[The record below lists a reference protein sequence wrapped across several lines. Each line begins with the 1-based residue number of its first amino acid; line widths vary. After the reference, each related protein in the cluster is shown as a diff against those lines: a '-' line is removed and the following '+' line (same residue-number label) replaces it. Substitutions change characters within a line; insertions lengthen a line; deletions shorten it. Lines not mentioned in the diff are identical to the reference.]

1 MYYEIYYIHILHQY
15 IFNCHTR
22 CYTHMNRSIL
32 VWSHTSCYSVYIF
45 TYICSYCT
53 VWKFSEFWWSWQVTI
68 RLKSS
73 HFSATIIPLYIW
85 GWIYPIAK
93 LFITKTFIRVNS
105 PNPSTSYNCNY
116 MVIILFAK
124 TFTKWLSKQFLM
136 FTSISFYIAS
146 YMSATVLKLV
156 SNSFLIFCIIMPK
169 MLNLFNL
176 TVINYMFIWYN
187 IQLVQNTIMLYNDI
201 IYL

>member
-1 MYYEIYYIHILHQY
+1 MLLHTHEQIYPCVI
-15 IFNCHTR
+15 T
-22 CYTHMNRSIL
+22 
-32 VWSHTSCYSVYIF
+32 TSCNSVYIF
-45 TYICSYCT
+45 TYLCSYCT
-53 VWKFSEFWWSWQVTI
+53 VWKFSEEVWWSWQITI
-68 RLKSS
+68 GLKSS

-105 PNPSTSYNCNY
+105 PNPPTSYNY
-116 MVIILFAK
+116 MVIICLLRHLA
-124 TFTKWLSKQFLM
+124 TKWLSKQFLM